1 MPNGKVID
9 ILAQVRNVFI
19 LSVFCSKEY
28 PLIKQIIYEY
38 SHPPNYR
45 V

>member
-9 ILAQVRNVFI
+9 ILAQVRNGVYFI
-19 LSVFCSKEY
+19 CVLQQRIS
-28 PLIKQIIYEY
+28 LKQIIYEY